1 MVTSYAKETEE
12 MTKILKEWQT
22 LEDET
27 IRLANDML
35 SKSDNAFIKVNMEM
49 IRRDSEKHKS
59 MLQYAIDTLTKESG
73 HLAPEDLISLSD
85 VLDKHLKAEARSMGL
100 ANSAMTKNKDMFA
113 GFIISYLLADEVKHH
128 EMLSRLEQ
136 MKGKVYPYGE
146 AREERLGC
154 PA

>member
-1 MVTSYAKETEE
+1 MVSYAKEAEE
-12 MTKILKEWQT
+12 TAKILKEWQG

-27 IRLANDML
+27 IKFAADLHG
-35 SKSDNAFIKVNMEM
+35 KSNNAFVKVNMDM
-49 IRRDSEKHKS
+49 IKRDSEKHKA

-73 HLAPEDLISLSD
+73 HLAPDDLIPLAD
-85 VLDKHLKAEARSMGL
+85 VLDKHLKAEAKSMGL
-100 ANSAMTKNKDMFA
+100 ANTALTKNKDMFV

-128 EMLSRLEQ
+128 EMLTRLEQ
-136 MKGKVYPYGE
+136 MKGKVYPYGA